1 MSDQSFAIPVT
12 PTFTTPAALDAL
24 HAGDVIAA
32 LGRHFAGDW
41 GELCPDDR
49 AENERAIRDGGLRLF
64 SVYRDR
70 RGTRF
75 YVITEADRSAT
86 TVLLPEDY

>member
-1 MSDQSFAIPVT
+1 MSDRPFAIAAT
-12 PTFTTPAALDAL
+12 PTFTTPAALDTL
-24 HAGDVIAA
+24 HAGDVAVA
-32 LGRHFAGDW
+32 LARHFAGDW
-41 GELCPDDR
+41 GDLCPDDH
-49 AENERAIRDGGLRLF
+49 AESERGVCEGGLRLL

-70 RGTRF
+70 RGTRC

>member
-1 MSDQSFAIPVT
+1 MPDPSFAIPVT
-12 PTFTTPAALDAL
+12 RTFSTPAALDTL
-24 HAGDVIAA
+24 HAGDIAA
-32 LGRHFAGDW
+32 ALARHFAGDW
-41 GELCPDDR
+41 GDLCPDDR
-49 AENERAIRDGGLRLF
+49 AENERAVRAGDLRLF

-86 TVLLPEDY
+86 TVLLPY

>member
-1 MSDQSFAIPVT
+1 MSDRPFAIPVT

-24 HAGDVIAA
+24 HAGDVAAA
-32 LGRHFAGDW
+32 LARHFAGDW

-49 AENERAIRDGGLRLF
+49 AENERAVRADGLRLF

-70 RGTRF
+70 HGTCF

>member
-1 MSDQSFAIPVT
+1 MSDRPFAIAIT
-12 PTFTTPAALDAL
+12 PTFTTPTAVDAL
-24 HAGDVIAA
+24 HAGDVAAA
-32 LGRHFAGDW
+32 LARHFAGDW

-49 AENERAIRDGGLRLF
+49 AENERAVREGGLRLL

-86 TVLLPEDY
+86 TALLPEDY

>member
-1 MSDQSFAIPVT
+1 MPESRFAIPVT
-12 PTFTTPAALDAL
+12 RLFTTPAALDTL
-24 HAGDVIAA
+24 HAGDVAAA
-32 LGRHFAGDW
+32 LARHFAGDW

-49 AENERAIRDGGLRLF
+49 AENERAVREGGLRLF
-64 SVYRDR
+64 SVYRNR